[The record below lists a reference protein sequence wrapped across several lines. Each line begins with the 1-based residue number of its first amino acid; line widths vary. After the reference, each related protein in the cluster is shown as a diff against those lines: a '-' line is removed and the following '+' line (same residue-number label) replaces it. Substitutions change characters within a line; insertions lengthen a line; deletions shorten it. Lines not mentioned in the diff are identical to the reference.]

1 MDKEDDILADHSQAI
16 PEEDFK
22 SDTYVLRKPCLVM
35 FFSRTVPNMQY
46 EKGKRYEKK
55 TITIEDGSSTLA
67 NEEVDVDIGT
77 IHDFLSGIS
86 RQTKMKPVFKLI
98 RNPTLENIDDKL
110 GELKD
115 KGHKYGSFIFVICSY
130 LDKGDEIEIYNG
142 SVSIDHFFDKIKSFE
157 SMAAKPKL
165 FLIQADDKKLIP
177 TASITKGSTTFVTNV
192 VTKKIPTDADKI
204 VIFSTIPQVVVNRQL
219 PAKQHTESGQS
230 VSQSSEEPKSSLLIQ
245 AFIDV
250 LRTNANMDLLSNTP
264 FINGK
269 VVELFRELDPTK
281 VDIPVPLVTSTLTKQ
296 WLLGGSLHV

>member
-1 MDKEDDILADHSQAI
+1 MEDIRADKSQVI

-35 FFSRTVPNMQY
+35 FFSRTVPNDM
-46 EKGKRYEKK
+46 EHDKAKRYEKK
-55 TITIEDGSSTLA
+55 TVTIEDGSSTLA

-98 RNPTLENIDDKL
+98 RNPTLNNIDDKL
-110 GELKD
+110 GKLKD
-115 KGHKYGSFIFVICSY
+115 KGHEYGSFIFVICSY
-130 LDKGDEIEIYNG
+130 LGNEDEIEIYDG
-142 SVSIDHFFDKIKSFE
+142 SVSMDNFFDKIKSFE

-165 FLIQADDKKLIP
+165 FLIQVDDKKLFPTNSIP
-177 TASITKGSTTFVTNV
+177 KGTTAFATNV
-192 VTKKIPTDADKI
+192 VTKKIPTDADRI
-204 VIFSTIPQVVVNRQL
+204 VIFSTIPQVLANDQL
-219 PAKQHTESGQS
+219 PAKQHTESGQN
-230 VSQSSEEPKSSLLIQ
+230 VSQPSEEPKSSLLIQ

-250 LRTNANMDLLSNTP
+250 LTKNANMDLLSNTP

-269 VVELFRELDPTK
+269 VDELIKELELDK

-296 WLLGGSLHV
+296 WFLGGSSHV